1 MMVQRCALEEI
12 SVEWVPNFPL
22 KRLYVPEKM
31 TKDICL
37 GENRALKMGL
47 KTLSLVMCMRIHASI
62 HRQMPNGG
70 ISLQQHGNIL

>member
-37 GENRALKMGL
+37 GENRLFSYPKPRL
-47 KTLSLVMCMRIHASI
+47 PEDLPVRVSEKNHFKQL
-62 HRQMPNGG
+62 
-70 ISLQQHGNIL
+70 